1 MMIAA
6 QDRRRWSMAPALLAA
21 AALHLGLLLI
31 LTLTQS
37 PGTAG
42 LGAAVPI
49 TLVARGPTTDSRPAE
64 AAPVTQSAQTEAPV
78 AAPVAP
84 SPPPPAP
91 ARPDRAP
98 PTPKAKSPPPTPTP
112 KATPDRKPP
121 RPAPPRQAAPDT
133 FSLDALAANI
143 ARTTRTSRPRPG
155 FANRGPAR
163 AETAPQARVD
173 AGQGVSQSDIAG
185 LAQLLQRLWNPNC
198 DAGESGTVIVSVRL
212 AIDGEGHVGA
222 LSVTGPGA
230 GSSDPVIVT
239 ATRRARDAIHQAE
252 PFAAPFRN
260 QTFPV
265 NFDARK
271 ACAQR

>member
-1 MMIAA
+1 MMIAPP
-6 QDRRRWSMAPALLAA
+6 DRRRWSMAPALLAA
-21 AALHLGLLLI
+21 AALHLGLLL
-31 LTLTQS
+31 LMTLTQS
-37 PGTAG
+37 PGRAG

-84 SPPPPAP
+84 SPPAP
-91 ARPDRAP
+91 ARPAPAP
-98 PTPKAKSPPPTPTP
+98 PTPTPRAKPTPTPTP
-112 KATPDRKPP
+112 KAMPDRKPP

-212 AIDGEGHVGA
+212 AIDGDGHVGA
-222 LSVTGPGA
+222 LAVTGPNA